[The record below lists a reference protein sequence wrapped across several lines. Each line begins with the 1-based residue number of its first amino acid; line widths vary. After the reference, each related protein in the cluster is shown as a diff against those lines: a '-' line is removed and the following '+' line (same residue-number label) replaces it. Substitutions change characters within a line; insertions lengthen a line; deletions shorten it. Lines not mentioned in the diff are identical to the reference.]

1 MMVRMS
7 QLEPWRMYEGPRQFG
22 ATFGL
27 YTGRALGAPW
37 IGMAIGRV
45 WYLAVVRAFRTNL
58 LYFK

>member
-1 MMVRMS
+1 MRDPVNLGHYS
-7 QLEPWRMYEGPRQFG
+7 TGVIS
-22 ATFGL
+22 TFGL

-45 WYLAVVRAFRTNL
+45 WYLAIVRAFRTNL